1 MVEQQLRLEVQKM
14 VKRVLSSIRQQ
25 NQVPAYMMEDAINSY
40 LIELKDDT
48 FQEFITAITV
58 QEPEEIEG
66 EESVE

>member
-14 VKRVLSSIRQQ
+14 VKRVLSSIKQQ

-40 LIELKDDT
+40 LVELKDDI

-58 QEPEEIEG
+58 QEPEKVEE